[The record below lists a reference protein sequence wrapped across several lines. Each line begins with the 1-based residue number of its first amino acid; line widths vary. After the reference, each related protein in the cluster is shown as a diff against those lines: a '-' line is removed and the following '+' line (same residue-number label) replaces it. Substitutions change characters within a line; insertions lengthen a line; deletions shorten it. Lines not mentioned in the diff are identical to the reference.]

1 MAKSALPA
9 NPFARFTHADQGY
22 RQRLIG
28 ASFGEVGTGKTS
40 FWLGAPGPIVVFSL
54 DKGLEG
60 VVEKYQSDK
69 QIYFKEYPW
78 SPGQFGD
85 DDAAAKAAAEL
96 VRDEIIA
103 DYEHSLN
110 IARTIV
116 VDKETS
122 VWEVFRYAEWGAPND
137 APRNYPKLNQAYRHF
152 VNLGKDTDLNIGFIQ
167 SMKDEWSTVKKADGG
182 TKGAFTG
189 KRVRTGFSELDELVH
204 IDLRHRRAEGKFLID
219 VGKSRGPGSGDIQD
233 QTFENLSFSDF
244 AMMVFPEST
253 PEDWQ

>member
-1 MAKSALPA
+1 MAKSSLPT

-22 RQRLIG
+22 RQRLLW
-28 ASFGEVGTGKTS
+28 ASHGEVGTGKTS
-40 FWLGAPGPIVVFSL
+40 FGLGAPGPIVVFSL

-60 VVEKYQSDK
+60 VVEKYQSEK
-69 QIYFKEYPW
+69 LIYFKEYAW
-78 SPGQFGD
+78 SPGEFKD
-85 DDAAAKAAAEL
+85 DDDAAKAAAMDL
-96 VRDEIIA
+96 RDEMIA
-103 DYEHSLN
+103 DYEHALTV
-110 IARTIV
+110 ARTVIL
-116 VDKETS
+116 DKETNI
-122 VWEVFRYAEWGAPND
+122 WEVFRYAEFGGPND

-167 SMKDEWSTVKKADGG
+167 SMKDEWSTVKKADGS

-204 IDLRHRRAEGKFLID
+204 IDLRHRREDGKFLID

>member
-1 MAKSALPA
+1 MAKLSE

-40 FWLGAPGPIVVFSL
+40 FWLGAPGPIVVLSF

-60 VVEKYQSDK
+60 VVEKYQAEK
-69 QIYFKEYPW
+69 QIYFKEYSW
-78 SPGQFGD
+78 SPSEFGD
-85 DDAAAKAAAEL
+85 DNDAAQAAAVDL
-96 VRDEIIA
+96 RDQVIA
-103 DYEHSLN
+103 DYEHALT
-110 IARTIV
+110 IARTVV
-116 VDKETS
+116 VDKETQG
-122 VWEVFRYAEWGAPND
+122 WEIFRYAAFGAPND

-167 SMKDEWSTVKKADGG
+167 SVKDEWSTVKKADGS

-204 IDLRHRRAEGKFLID
+204 IDLRHRREDGKFLID

-244 AMMVFPEST
+244 AMMVFPDSKV
-253 PEDWQ
+253 EDWE

>member
-1 MAKSALPA
+1 MAKSSLPT
-9 NPFARFTHADQGY
+9 NPFARFAHADQGY

-28 ASFGEVGTGKTS
+28 ASHGEVGTGKTS

-60 VVEKYQSDK
+60 VVEKYQADK
-69 QIYFKEYPW
+69 QIYYKEYAW
-78 SPGQFGD
+78 SPGAFDTD
-85 DDAAAKAAAEL
+85 DEAKAAAVAL
-96 VRDEIIA
+96 RDEMIA
-103 DYEHSLN
+103 DYEHALTV
-110 IARTIV
+110 ARTVIL
-116 VDKETS
+116 DKETNI
-122 VWEVFRYAEWGAPND
+122 WEVFRYAEFGGPND

-167 SMKDEWSTVKKADGG
+167 SMKDEWATVKKADGA

-204 IDLRHRRAEGKFLID
+204 IDLRHRREGGKFLVD

-233 QTFENLSFSDF
+233 QTFEDLSFTDF
-244 AMMVFPEST
+244 SMLVFPDSRL
-253 PEDWQ
+253 EDWI

>member
-1 MAKSALPA
+1 MAKSSLPT

-60 VVEKYQSDK
+60 VVEKYQQEK
-69 QIYFKEYPW
+69 QVYFKEYAW
-78 SPGQFGD
+78 SPGQFDND
-85 DDAAAKAAAEL
+85 DDAKAAAMSL
-96 VRDEIIA
+96 RDEIIA
-103 DYEHSLN
+103 DYEHALTV
-110 IARTIV
+110 ARTVIL
-116 VDKETS
+116 DKETNI
-122 VWEVFRYAEWGAPND
+122 WEVFRYAEFGGPND

-167 SMKDEWSTVKKADGG
+167 SVKDEWSTVKKADGS

-204 IDLRHRRAEGKFLID
+204 IDLRHRREDGKFLID

-244 AMMVFPEST
+244 AMMVFPESQ
-253 PEDWQ
+253 PEDWA